1 MGLVVRAGLTAA
13 TAAVGAAGAAVLGL
27 LAAGLYGSEQLT
39 RPLPC
44 SVEDDAARWGLPD
57 PELVRFPAADGL
69 GISAWWF
76 RAAGASGSVVVCH
89 GHGGNKV
96 TNLWVAASLY
106 PHYNVLLLDLRGH
119 GESEGKLTS
128 VGYLERLDIIGA
140 VRWIHAV
147 LGQAP
152 VGLLGISMG
161 AAASLLAAA
170 ECPEVTCVV
179 ADSPFARLDTPVR
192 TAIRARGY
200 PGVLVPAL
208 ARSVAFVSGWRLGT
222 VRRWLDP
229 IDVVDRLAPRPLLLI
244 HGQADD
250 MIPVDETHA
259 LWERAGEPKKLWIVP
274 EVGHARAAEVD
285 PRGYAETV
293 AGFFEQYL
301 GPRRLERQAEA
312 A

>member
-1 MGLVVRAGLTAA
+1 MLIIQWVGTGLGVLAA
-13 TAAVGAAGAAVLGL
+13 LSFLVLAAVG
-27 LAAGLYGSEQLT
+27 LYGAREMT
-39 RPLPC
+39 RPRRC
-44 SVEDDAARWGLPD
+44 DVQDSAGRWGLPE
-57 PELVRFPAADGL
+57 PEHVHFASTDGL
-69 GISAWWF
+69 RLSAWWF
-76 RAAGASGSVVVCH
+76 HSPSAAASVVVCH